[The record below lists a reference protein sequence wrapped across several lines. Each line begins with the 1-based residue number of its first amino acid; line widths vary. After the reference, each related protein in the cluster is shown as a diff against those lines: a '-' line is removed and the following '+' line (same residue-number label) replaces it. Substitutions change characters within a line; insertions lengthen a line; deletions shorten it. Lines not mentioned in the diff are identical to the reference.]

1 MPLTSNNKSRPV
13 YLNLLRIRQPVG
25 AVVSILHR
33 ISGLVLVLALPALFY
48 LLQQSLASEESYRA
62 VREFFSGIVGRVAL
76 AGMVWIGVEHLF
88 SGLRH
93 LLLDIDIGIDRRAAR
108 LSAWVVLIASAV
120 IAVLLVAGGWA
131 G

>member
-48 LLQQSLASEESYRA
+48 LLQQSLASEEGYRA

-76 AGMVWIGVEHLF
+76 A
-88 SGLRH
+88 
-93 LLLDIDIGIDRRAAR
+93 AA
-108 LSAWVVLIASAV
+108 SV
-120 IAVLLVAGGWA
+120 
-131 G
+131 

>member
-48 LLQQSLASEESYRA
+48 LLQQSLASEEGYRA

-108 LSAWVVLIASAV
+108 LSAWVVLIASAI